1 MTLNE
6 TGNFPEQQ
14 QTRRSGATVT
24 TVTSTEEM
32 EALGARLA
40 AALLPGTIVTL
51 SGPLGAGKSVLARA
65 IARELG
71 VMETMPSPSYTI
83 VEEYQGDVALVL
95 HIDLYRLHD
104 ESEFELLGL
113 DDQMADA
120 ISLVEWP
127 ERSPMLLDR
136 AREHGVC
143 IQIAMDQSNAE
154 ARTVTVEVGPAQ
166 ETA

>member
-1 MTLNE
+1 
-6 TGNFPEQQ
+6 
-14 QTRRSGATVT
+14 
-24 TVTSTEEM
+24 M

-40 AALLPGTIVTL
+40 AALRPGTIVTL

-65 IARELG
+65 IARQLG

-83 VEEYQGDVALVL
+83 VEEYQGDAALVL

-127 ERSPMLLDR
+127 ERSPTLLDR

-154 ARTVTVEVGPAQ
+154 TRTVTVEVGSAQ
-166 ETA
+166 GTA